1 MLVKDCMTRHPVM
14 VPPTMLAAEA
24 QHLMHENQVRH
35 LPVVG
40 DGKRFLGL
48 VTHMSFALDPG
59 TLASLDVWEIT
70 RHLSRL
76 SVSDLMTPAD
86 KTETIAPDRTV
97 ERAARQMI
105 EHKTSCLPVVEDGD
119 VVVGIL
125 TEVDLLN
132 AFQLMLGL
140 PSDGVRVTMR
150 MPNRPGEFVKLTSVL
165 GEQGW
170 GVMGIGTFP
179 TPRREGF
186 YDAVIKI
193 RGVTSE
199 QARAALSRVVDQ
211 EIIDI
216 RDVV

>member
-14 VPPTMLAAEA
+14 APPTMLAAEA
-24 QHLMHENQVRH
+24 QHLMHENHIRH

-40 DGKRFLGL
+40 DGKRLLGL
-48 VTHMSFALDPG
+48 VNQMSFALDPG
-59 TLASLDVWEIT
+59 ALASLDVWEIT

-76 SVSDLMTPAD
+76 SVSEIMIPAD
-86 KTETIAPDRTV
+86 KLETIAPDRTI
-97 ERAARQMI
+97 ERAARHMTD
-105 EHKTSCLPVVEDGD
+105 HKISCLPVVEDGD

-125 TEVDLLN
+125 TEVDLLH

-150 MPNRPGEFVKLTSVL
+150 MPNRPGEFAKLTAVL
-165 GEQGW
+165 GKQQW

-186 YDAVIKI
+186 YDAVVKI
-193 RGVTSE
+193 RGVGSE
-199 QARAALSRVVDQ
+199 EARAVLRQVPEQ
-211 EIIDI
+211 EIVAV

>member
-1 MLVKDCMTRHPVM
+1 MLVKDSMTRHPVM
-14 VPPTMLAAEA
+14 APPTMLAAEA
-24 QHLMHENQVRH
+24 QHLMHENQIRH

-40 DGKRFLGL
+40 DGKRLLGL
-48 VTHMSFALDPG
+48 VTQMSFALDPG

-76 SVSDLMTPAD
+76 SVSEIMTPAE
-86 KTETIAPDRTV
+86 KIATIAPDRTI
-97 ERAARQMI
+97 ERAARQMTEDKI
-105 EHKTSCLPVVEDGD
+105 SCLPVVEDGD

-150 MPNRPGEFVKLTSVL
+150 MPNRPGEFAKLTGVL
-165 GEQGW
+165 GQQQW

-179 TPRREGF
+179 TQRREGF
-186 YDAVIKI
+186 YDAVVKI
-193 RGVTSE
+193 RGVDSE
-199 QARAALSRVVDQ
+199 QARAVLSQVPDQ

>member
-1 MLVKDCMTRHPVM
+1 MTRHPVM

-24 QHLMHENQVRH
+24 EHLMHENRIRH

-40 DGKRFLGL
+40 DGKRLIGL
-48 VTHMSFALDPG
+48 VDELSFALHPG
-59 TLASLDVWEIT
+59 TLGSLDMWEIT
-70 RHLSRL
+70 RYLSRMT
-76 SVSDLMTPAD
+76 VSDVMRSVEHLI
-86 KTETIAPDRTV
+86 TIEPDRTV
-97 ERAARQMI
+97 ERAARLMVEQ
-105 EHKTSCLPVVEDGD
+105 KSSCLAVVESGD

-125 TEVDLLN
+125 TEVDLLH

-140 PSDGVRVTMR
+140 PFEGVRVTMR
-150 MPNRPGEFVKLTSVL
+150 MPDRPGEFAKLSTVL
-165 GEQGW
+165 GQQQW

-193 RGVTSE
+193 RNVSAE
-199 QARAALSRVVDQ
+199 KAAAVLSQVPDQ
-211 EIIDI
+211 EIVDI

>member
-14 VPPTMLAAEA
+14 APPTMLAAEA
-24 QHLMHENQVRH
+24 QHIMNENQVRH

-40 DGKRFLGL
+40 DGKRLLGL
-48 VTHMSFALDPG
+48 VDHLSLALDPG
-59 TLASLDVWEIT
+59 ALASLDVWEIT

-76 SVSDLMTPAD
+76 SVSDVMTPVE
-86 KTETIAPDRTV
+86 KLITIPPDRTV

-105 EHKTSCLPVVEDGD
+105 ENKVSCLPVVEDGGI
-119 VVVGIL
+119 VVGIL

-150 MPNRPGEFVKLTSVL
+150 MPNRPGEFAKLTAVL
-165 GEQGW
+165 GQQKW

-186 YDAVIKI
+186 YDAVVKI
-193 RGVTSE
+193 RGVDSE
-199 QARAALSRVVDQ
+199 QVRQVLSQVADQ
-211 EIIDI
+211 EIVDI

>member
-14 VPPTMLAAEA
+14 APPTMLAAEA
-24 QHLMHENQVRH
+24 QHLMHENQIRH

-40 DGKRFLGL
+40 DGKRLLGL
-48 VTHMSFALDPG
+48 VEEINFALDPG
-59 TLASLDVWEIT
+59 TLGSLDVWEIT

-76 SVSDLMTPAD
+76 SVSDVMTLAD
-86 KTETIAPDRTV
+86 KIETIAPDRTI
-97 ERAARQMI
+97 ERAARHMI
-105 EHKTSCLPVVEDGD
+105 EHKISCLPVVEDGG

-140 PSDGVRVTMR
+140 PSEGVRVTMR
-150 MPNRPGEFVKLTSVL
+150 MPDRPGEFAKLSGVL
-165 GEQGW
+165 GQQKW

-186 YDAVIKI
+186 YDAVVKI
-193 RGVTSE
+193 RGVSAE
-199 QARAALSRVVDQ
+199 QARTVLSQVADQ
-211 EIIDI
+211 EIVDI
-216 RDVV
+216 REVV